1 MKLGMIGLGDI
12 AQKAYLPV
20 LCSRADVELHLYTR
34 DQEKLARIG
43 QQYRYRH
50 LHQSFES
57 LLNSGIKGAFVHVAT
72 EAHYELVEQ
81 LLQHDIHVYVDKPI
95 TDSYDTTKMLVEL
108 AESKGLTLMTGF
120 NRRYAPAY
128 QKLKEVQEPNMV
140 IMQKNRLALPAA
152 VRTFIFDD
160 FIHVVDTLR
169 YLFPYPVEQ
178 LIVSGRIEQELLHHV
193 TVQFISTGGAT
204 AIGIMNRDS
213 GTNEEKVEV
222 MSASEKRV
230 AYNVSDVVVHQG
242 KDVTKLGSNDW
253 EPTLHKRGF
262 ENIVNDFIQAV
273 ATGTPPGITANDA
286 LTTHEICERIVAELT
301 KSE

>member
-1 MKLGMIGLGDI
+1 MLKLGMIGLGDI

-20 LCSRADVELHLYTR
+20 ISQRADVELHLYTR
-34 DQEKLARIG
+34 NQEKLAHIG
-43 QQYRYRH
+43 QQYRYQH
-50 LHQSFES
+50 LHQSLDA
-57 LLNSGIKGAFVHVAT
+57 LLHSGVKGAFVHGAT

-81 LLQHDIHVYVDKPI
+81 LLQHNIHVYVDKPI
-95 TDSYDTTKMLVEL
+95 TYNYASSRALTEL
-108 AESKGLTLMTGF
+108 AESKGLILMSGF

-140 IMQKNRLALPAA
+140 IMQKNRLALPAE

-160 FIHVVDTLR
+160 FIHVIDTLR
-169 YLFPYPVEQ
+169 YLFPYSVEQ
-178 LIVSGRIEQELLHHV
+178 LRVNGRREKGLLHHV
-193 TVQFISTGGAT
+193 TVQFVSAGAT

-230 AYNVSDVVVHQG
+230 AYNVSDVVVLQG
-242 KDVTKLGSNDW
+242 KDEKRLGSSDW

-262 ENIVNDFIQAV
+262 EQIVADFVQAV
-273 ATGTPPGITANDA
+273 ASGTSPAITAKDA
-286 LTTHEICERIVAELT
+286 LATHEICERIVAEL
-301 KSE
+301 S

>member
-1 MKLGMIGLGDI
+1 MLKIGMIGLGDI

-20 LCSRADVELHLYTR
+20 ISSRADVELHLYTR

-50 LHQSFES
+50 LHQSLES
-57 LLNSGIKGAFVHVAT
+57 LLDSGIKGAFVHGAT
-72 EAHYELVEQ
+72 EAHFELVEQ
-81 LLQHDIHVYVDKPI
+81 LLQHGIHVYVDKPV
-95 TDSYDTTKMLVEL
+95 TYNYDATKFLVEL

-128 QKLKEVQEPNMV
+128 QNLKEVQEPNMV
-140 IMQKNRLALPAA
+140 IMQKNRAALPAA

-169 YLFPYPVEQ
+169 FLFPYPVEQ
-178 LIVSGRIEQELLHHV
+178 LLISGKIAHGLLYHV
-193 TVQFISTGGAT
+193 TVQFAFANAT

-222 MSASEKRV
+222 MSSSEKRV
-230 AYNVSDVVVHQG
+230 AYNVSDVAVLQG
-242 KDVTKLGSNDW
+242 KEQTKLGSNDW

-262 ENIVNDFIQAV
+262 KHIVDDFIQTV
-273 ATGTPPGITANDA
+273 ATGTPPRFTSKDA
-286 LTTHEICERIVAELT
+286 LATHEICERIVEELT
-301 KSE
+301 KK